1 MLAIELDQFNTE
13 ERGGL
18 LTEDQGQDGYNIL
31 EHLTLSDIDF
41 QHYNE
46 AVNHEHHRS
55 VDDKCLLV
63 MKQLRQMGHLEKE
76 DIQIDCLLHRICI
89 QKNTLFAEKRLR
101 FLVEWDP
108 TALSQYNDDYNIP
121 LHHAA
126 SFSCIEGFQIVFEY
140 GIRYYPKKNGI
151 HLLFQKNARM
161 TTHSTKW
168 LVKHVDEMK

>member
-101 FLVEWDP
+101 FLVEWYP

-126 SFSCIEGFQIVFEY
+126 SFSCIE
-140 GIRYYPKKNGI
+140 
-151 HLLFQKNARM
+151 
-161 TTHSTKW
+161 
-168 LVKHVDEMK
+168 